1 MKFTLASLALLVV
14 VSVTGCGGPSS
25 VADLNALRTSVT
37 SYEMTMNAPG
47 APTHT
52 QLVKLVNGEMAK
64 MKMTMPGG
72 WTLMDFEKKETITV
86 MGGMAMK
93 MPLQQGQGDVGLSP
107 KDLGAGTIVGSET
120 VDGVDCTVVQ
130 ATVDGK
136 SSKAWIGTADG
147 LVRKA
152 EGPSG
157 VVTMTYSRINAVPD
171 TDFAIPADLK
181 VRDMG
186 GLMKG
191 LQKMG
196 Q

>member
-1 MKFTLASLALLVV
+1 MKITLATLALLVV
-14 VSVTGCGGPSS
+14 ASVTGCGGPSS
-25 VADLNALRTSVT
+25 VADLNTLRGSVT
-37 SYEMTMNAPG
+37 SYEMSMTAPG
-47 APTHT
+47 APNHT
-52 QLVKLVNGEMAK
+52 QLVKLVNGQMAK
-64 MKMTMPGG
+64 MKMTMPTG

-93 MPLQQGQGDVGLSP
+93 MPLQQGQGDMGLSP
-107 KDLGAGTIVGSET
+107 KDMESGTITGSEK
-120 VDGVDCTVVQ
+120 VDGVDCTIVE

-136 SSKAWIGTADG
+136 TSKAWIGTADG

-152 EGPSG
+152 EGPGG

-171 TDFAIPADLK
+171 AEFAVPADLK